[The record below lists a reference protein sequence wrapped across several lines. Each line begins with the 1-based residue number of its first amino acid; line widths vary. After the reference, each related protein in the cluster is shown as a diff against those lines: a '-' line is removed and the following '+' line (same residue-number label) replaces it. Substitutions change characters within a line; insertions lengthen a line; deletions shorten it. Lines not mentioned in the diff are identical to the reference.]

1 MIWLSLWALNTNGEL
16 TKIHNYKHPHQ
27 KQERFQINNLN
38 FHLKAMDKEQ
48 KRAEGRIKIRVE
60 TNEIENRN
68 QQINW

>member
-1 MIWLSLWALNTNGEL
+1 MPICIHIHTN
-16 TKIHNYKHPHQ
+16 KYIHVHVSQ
-27 KQERFQINNLN
+27 VNNLN

-68 QQINW
+68 QQIN